1 MITGID
7 HIVIL
12 VDDLDEAIR
21 QYSDLGFAVSAGGK
35 HPRYTHNA
43 LFAIGDG
50 SYVELISFYELDG
63 ADAHRWFKYR
73 QHGGGL
79 IDYAVGSDD
88 LDADMARATASGV
101 VYTGPN
107 AGARARPD
115 GVEIAWKT
123 ATPSPNNPATMPF
136 LIEDISDRRLRVP
149 EDPNPNGVTGIAKL
163 VIAVNDLEAAVASR
177 AALLGF
183 RPVPIDDVPEGRT
196 GVAYSVGPHRVEL
209 HTASGDEALAARL
222 AGQGEGP
229 YELVFTG
236 ASNHT
241 FDPAAAGNARMTV
254 QAG

>member
-1 MITGID
+1 MITAID

-21 QYSDLGFAVSAGGK
+21 QYTDLGFAVSPGGK

-79 IDYAVGSDD
+79 IDYAVASDD
-88 LDADMARATASGV
+88 VDADMARATAAGV

-107 AGARARPD
+107 AGARSRPD
-115 GVEIAWKT
+115 GIEIAWKT
-123 ATPSPNNPATMPF
+123 ATPSPNNAATTPF
-136 LIEDISDRRLRVP
+136 LIEDISDRSLRVP
-149 EDPNPNGVTGIAKL
+149 DAPNPNGVTGIAKL
-163 VIAVNDLEAAVASR
+163 IIGVKDLEAAVTSR
-177 AALLGF
+177 EALLGF
-183 RPVPIDDVPEGRT
+183 RPAPIDDVPAGRK
-196 GVAYSVGPHRVEL
+196 GVAYTVGPHLIEL
-209 HTASGDEALAARL
+209 HAADGDEELAARL

-229 YELVFTG
+229 YELIFRG
-236 ASNHT
+236 AADHT
-241 FDPAAAGNARMTV
+241 FDPAAAGNAKMMI

>member
-7 HIVIL
+7 HVVIL

-21 QYSDLGFAVSAGGK
+21 QYTDLGFAVSPGGK

-73 QHGGGL
+73 EHGGGL
-79 IDYAVGSDD
+79 VDYAVASDD
-88 LDADMARATASGV
+88 LDADMARANAANV
-101 VYTGPN
+101 KYNGPN
-107 AGARARPD
+107 AGARSRPD

-123 ATPSPNNPATMPF
+123 ATPDPGNPATMPF

-163 VIAVNDLEAAVASR
+163 IIAVKDLEAATRSR
-177 AALLGF
+177 EALLGF
-183 RPVPIDDVPEGRT
+183 RPAPISELPPGRK
-196 GVAYSVGPHRVEL
+196 GVAYTVGSHWIEL
-209 HTASGDEALAARL
+209 HTPDGDEELAARL
-222 AGQGEGP
+222 EGKGEGP
-229 YELVFTG
+229 YELILKG
-236 ASNHT
+236 ASEQSI
-241 FDPAAAGNARMTV
+241 DPEVAGNAKITIT
-254 QAG
+254 AG